1 MKPCLVGSS
10 GVHNRRLVEY
20 LANIRKEKL
29 YIRTDLMAKN
39 EMWVASEIGDT
50 SLIDYYNRIAA

>member
-1 MKPCLVGSS
+1 MKPCLIGSS
-10 GVHNRRLVEY
+10 GVHNRRLAEY
-20 LANIRKEKL
+20 LANICKEKF

-39 EMWVASEIGDT
+39 EMWVSPEIGDT

>member
-10 GVHNRRLVEY
+10 GGHNRRLAEY

-29 YIRTDLMAKN
+29 CIRTDLMAKN
-39 EMWVASEIGDT
+39 EMWVVLEIGDT
-50 SLIDYYNRIAA
+50 SLTDYYNQVAA